1 MKDLKLSFGSNLL
14 FLFSFSITDNKNMM
28 GKYLKIILFN
38 VILVFCAVAVFGQ
51 RSNGLIVE
59 GKVSAEQGSVDGAI
73 IQMYQDGKRL
83 DNYGIPSGG
92 RYKVELNYNH
102 EFVLIFSRKD
112 NFSQKIVVSTAVPQK
127 VLQSDPLFPPFPVDV
142 NLFTEIPGIDKR
154 FSENTVLKIFYSQNV
169 DNFISEVYYN
179 DAQIKKMIDQ
189 AIAQSQVIG
198 KEADYLSKLTKAEL
212 AELRKEY
219 DGLLQSAEK
228 DYSSEKFLDA
238 LDGYQAASRVFPKEQ
253 YPKDRIAEINDLLGL
268 QMVAE
273 DMAKARAERLDLL
286 LKQADLQYSQLKY
299 TEAKS
304 SYNRALSIAPTNQH
318 ALQRVAEITDL
329 QKRQQTEQEY
339 QSLIALADNAVKE
352 LLYEEALNKYKE
364 ALQLKQN
371 ESYPQ
376 QKIREINETLS
387 KQAQSLEKQASY
399 KQAIFQAEALVE
411 KQFYDK
417 AIASYEN
424 ALSYKP
430 GDELATRKIE
440 EIKNLMQ
447 RLANQSLYDKYIKS
461 ADKSFDK
468 ERFAEALTD
477 YKKAQE
483 LLPDEAYPGKQI
495 DIISQ
500 VLNKEQNFADRIKE
514 ADLAF
519 NAQQFSES
527 RNLYNQA
534 LEIHNDDKHALD
546 RLKEI
551 ETILAGQQ
559 TDERYNGLVAEADNL
574 LSQKNYDAAIAK
586 YNDAL
591 AVKSKESYPKEKI
604 AEINSI
610 LQGIA
615 QANQKY
621 EQTISKADNLFAD
634 NKFTEARAVY
644 TEAGAMKPA
653 EAYPKEMLAKIEA
666 AVQEQARALAE
677 QQAAEQKRQEEL
689 ALQKDN
695 KYQQTV
701 DEADRLVKEDE
712 LIAAVGKF
720 REALEIKPQEQ
731 YPIVRIE
738 EIRGMISRRQEAQ
751 KAYEEAIA
759 AGRQSI

>member
-1 MKDLKLSFGSNLL
+1 
-14 FLFSFSITDNKNMM
+14 
-28 GKYLKIILFN
+28 
-38 VILVFCAVAVFGQ
+38 
-51 RSNGLIVE
+51 
-59 GKVSAEQGSVDGAI
+59 
-73 IQMYQDGKRL
+73 
-83 DNYGIPSGG
+83 
-92 RYKVELNYNH
+92 
-102 EFVLIFSRKD
+102 
-112 NFSQKIVVSTAVPQK
+112 
-127 VLQSDPLFPPFPVDV
+127 
-142 NLFTEIPGIDKR
+142 
-154 FSENTVLKIFYSQNV
+154 
-169 DNFISEVYYN
+169 
-179 DAQIKKMIDQ
+179 
-189 AIAQSQVIG
+189 
-198 KEADYLSKLTKAEL
+198 
-212 AELRKEY
+212 
-219 DGLLQSAEK
+219 
-228 DYSSEKFLDA
+228 
-238 LDGYQAASRVFPKEQ
+238 
-253 YPKDRIAEINDLLGL
+253 
-268 QMVAE
+268 
-273 DMAKARAERLDLL
+273 
-286 LKQADLQYSQLKY
+286 
-299 TEAKS
+299 
-304 SYNRALSIAPTNQH
+304 
-318 ALQRVAEITDL
+318 
-329 QKRQQTEQEY
+329 
-339 QSLIALADNAVKE
+339 
-352 LLYEEALNKYKE
+352 
-364 ALQLKQN
+364 
-371 ESYPQ
+371 
-376 QKIREINETLS
+376 
-387 KQAQSLEKQASY
+387 
-399 KQAIFQAEALVE
+399 
-411 KQFYDK
+411 
-417 AIASYEN
+417 
-424 ALSYKP
+424 
-430 GDELATRKIE
+430 
-440 EIKNLMQ
+440 MQ

-527 RNLYNQA
+527 KNLYNQA

-759 AGRQSI
+759 QADKAFKAEDFEPAKTAYNTAKQAKSDETYPDEMIAKIDSIVTERARLATEAEAAEQARLAAVQAEKDRQYNEAIAQADEAFNGEDYENARTDYRSALNIKPEETYPQQQIDKIGDLMAQLSAAQKAYEEAIAQADKAFKAEEFEPAKTAYSAAKQAKSDETYPDEMLAKIDSIVTERARLAAEAEAAEQARLAALQAEKDRQYNEAIVSADEAFQPKEYENARTAYRSALNIKPEETYPQQQIDKIGDLMAQLSAAQKAYEEAIAQADKEFKAEDLNQQKQLIIQPNRPNQTKPTRMK